1 MPVIPAIWEAD
12 IRTITVQGQAR
23 QKHKTLSEKLK
34 AKRAGGMGQ
43 MVENLPSLEVN
54 SIPSTDKDK

>member
-1 MPVIPAIWEAD
+1 MPVTPAIWEAD

-43 MVENLPSLEVN
+43 MVENLPSLEFN
-54 SIPSTDKDK
+54 P